1 MNDIP
6 FWALSIAYWLHML
19 ATTVWVGGIATLV
32 MITIPTA
39 RSQLSSQHYAD
50 LMGGL
55 SARITPIAWL
65 CLGVLLAT
73 GMFQMSANP
82 NYEGVLEI
90 SNSWAKAILVKH
102 VLFVLVIIVSA
113 YLTWVLLPAQ
123 NRLALLRAKGKD
135 TPEVEQL
142 NNREKWL
149 RAINLILAVL
159 ILGLTALARS
169 Y

>member
-6 FWALSIAYWLHML
+6 YWALSIAYWLHML

-32 MITIPTA
+32 LIILPTA
-39 RSQLSSQHYAD
+39 RSQLSSQHYTD

-65 CLGVLLAT
+65 SLVVLLGT

-82 NYEGVLEI
+82 NYEGILEI
-90 SNSWAKAILVKH
+90 SNNWAKAILVKH
-102 VLFVLVIIVSA
+102 VLFVLVIVVSA
-113 YLTWVLLPAQ
+113 YLTWVLMPTQ
-123 NRLALLRAKGKD
+123 NRLALLQAKGKD
-135 TPEVEQL
+135 TPEAEQY

-149 RAINLILAVL
+149 RAVNLILAVL